1 MSLKDII
8 DCVEVHA
15 MTIHVK
21 LKISGSVEMFDRA
34 LVLNYGRMCIP
45 FMVE

>member
-1 MSLKDII
+1 
-8 DCVEVHA
+8 